1 MKNLVR
7 GGIILSVFSLFVV
20 FVYAQTVTE
29 KTTDIANDSQIE
41 PNITST
47 FLTTNSN
54 LEISNKSKQDKSTA
68 EDQDT
73 IKPTEAEGKAEE
85 DKETTAADDQKD
97 DKKLVNRTTSSKA
110 VRGVS
115 KGKFVATAYCLR
127 GRTASGSRVRNGIIA
142 ADPRVLRLGSRV
154 NLGAGSYSGNYVV
167 ADTGGKI
174 KGKRIDI
181 WMASCAEAR
190 RFGRRTVTVYQP

>member
-47 FLTTNSN
+47 FLTADSNSA
-54 LEISNKSKQDKSTA
+54 ISNKSTEEKTT
-68 EDQDT
+68 EDQDKT
-73 IKPTEAEGKAEE
+73 KPEEGEGKT
-85 DKETTAADDQKD
+85 KENTVTPAGAPDQKD
-97 DKKLVNRTTSSKA
+97 GKSLVTKTASSKA
-110 VRGVS
+110 VGGVS

-154 NLGAGSYSGNYVV
+154 NLGAGSYSGNYIV